1 MRSTGIVLPS
11 AGTCT
16 KSMTRVSVKAM
27 SNPKFVHLH
36 VHSPF
41 SFLDGAS
48 SIEDLVA
55 AAARYG
61 MPALALTDHNNVSG
75 AVRFYRAC
83 VAAGIKPLQ
92 GVEIT
97 LEGGAHLTLL
107 ADGPEGY
114 ANLCRL
120 LSRAH
125 LDFPCGEPQVAETV
139 LAAHSTGLL
148 ALSGCRRGEIPALL
162 LARRFA
168 EAEKAARHYVEVFGR
183 DRFFIELTH
192 DLLPGGSA
200 LNRSLAELAERLDLG
215 LVATNNVHYRAGT
228 DFPIHD
234 LLTCIRNGLTVEE
247 IHPER
252 RLNAELYLKS
262 PEEMERLFSAYP
274 EALARTLE
282 VAERCRPALDF
293 EHCRL
298 PSYPLPLGKNAAV
311 LLRTL
316 AYRGARKRYGQLN
329 ARIEERLEG
338 ELHVICS
345 LGYED
350 YFLIAWDASN
360 WASRQGIRHAGRGS
374 AADSAVAYC
383 LGITEVDAFG
393 RGLLFERF
401 LSLERAG
408 ALDIDIDFDAR
419 RRDEVSAY
427 VCSRYGPEHTAWVA
441 TYSTFRAR
449 SAVREIGKV
458 LGFPAAELDRLAKRF
473 PHIAADDIGQALEF
487 YPELRHPDFRRPEY
501 LELYR
506 YCAAVAGFPRHLGTH
521 LGGIV
526 ISRQPLAEIS
536 PLQQAAKGVTTVQFD
551 KDDVEDLGLLK
562 FDILSLRTLG
572 AVDEAVSSIRR
583 RDPGFSYDRIPDN
596 DAETYGLLRSAETV
610 GVFQL
615 ESPAQ
620 RALQSRLGADNM
632 EDVVASVALIRPGPV
647 QGNMVEPYINRRQG
661 KETVTYL
668 HPKLEP
674 ILEKTYGVVLF
685 QEQVIAIAKA
695 VGGFTPGEAD
705 RLRRVMSKRRSMQE
719 MQAIGGDFVT
729 KAVANGVEIG
739 TARRIFECLKGYA
752 GYGFCEAH
760 AAAFATTAYRT
771 AYLAQHHP
779 VEYFA
784 AILSNQPMGYYHP
797 DTICN
802 VARSRGVE
810 IRPPDINI
818 SGAGFAVEDGAIRVP
833 LSRVRGMTGPV
844 LQDML
849 QSREGQGPF
858 GSFGDFRERV
868 RAPADILV
876 NLILCGAFDS
886 LHPNRRVLLAG
897 LREAPALKEGL
908 FPDHRGTAG
917 EGEKWPDF
925 SPGEKRAYAY
935 QVLGINTGLH
945 PVASLRQKLA
955 AHGCLSSAELKNVP
969 DGREVKVAGIV
980 IQPHRPPT
988 RSGRIV
994 VFFSLEDECGLTDI
1008 TMFEE
1013 CYRRSGWIL
1022 FAGAGAVIVQGTVQ
1036 RRGGVAVI
1044 ANQVNS
1050 LWQTKNRH
1058 F

>member
-1 MRSTGIVLPS
+1 
-11 AGTCT
+11 
-16 KSMTRVSVKAM
+16 M
-27 SNPKFVHLH
+27 SNSNFVHLH

-48 SIEDLVA
+48 SIEDLVGA
-55 AAARYG
+55 AAGYG

-75 AVRFYRAC
+75 AVRFHRAC

-92 GVEIT
+92 GAEVT
-97 LEGGAHLTLL
+97 LEGGVHLTLL
-107 ADGPEGY
+107 ADGPDGY
-114 ANLCRL
+114 ANLCGL

-125 LDFPCGEPQVAETV
+125 LDFPRGEPQVTRSV
-139 LAAHSTGLL
+139 LAAHSADLL

-162 LARRFA
+162 LGRRFA
-168 EAEKAARHYVEVFGR
+168 EAEEAARRYVEVFGR
-183 DRFFIELTH
+183 DRFFIELIQG
-192 DLLPGGSA
+192 LLPGGSA
-200 LNRSLAELAERLDLG
+200 LNRALAELAGRLDLDV
-215 LVATNNVHYRAGT
+215 VATNNVHYRTGT
-228 DFPIHD
+228 DFPVHD
-234 LLTCIRNGLTVEE
+234 LLTCIRNGLAVEE
-247 IHPER
+247 VHPDR

-262 PEEMERLFSAYP
+262 PDEMSRLFAAYP
-274 EALARTLE
+274 GALARTLE

-293 EHCRL
+293 ERCRL
-298 PSYPLPLGKNAAV
+298 PRYPLPSGEKAAA
-311 LLRTL
+311 LLRRL
-316 AYRGARKRYGQLN
+316 VYRGARERYGGLG
-329 ARIEERLEG
+329 RKIEERLDR

-350 YFLIAWDASN
+350 YFLIAWDAAN

-383 LGITEVDAFG
+383 LGITEVDALG

-408 ALDIDIDFDAR
+408 APDIDIDFDAS

-449 SAVREIGKV
+449 SAVREIGKA
-458 LGFPAAELDRLAKRF
+458 LGFPTGNLDRLAKRF

-501 LELYR
+501 LRLYR
-506 YCAAVAGFPRHLGTH
+506 YCAAVAGFPRFLGTH

-526 ISRQPLAEIS
+526 ISRQSLAEIS

-572 AVDEAVSSIRR
+572 AVDEAVRSIRR
-583 RDPGFSYDRIPDN
+583 RDPAFSYDRIPDN
-596 DAETYGLLRSAETV
+596 DTETYGLLRSAETV
-610 GVFQL
+610 GIFQL

-620 RALQSRLGADNM
+620 RSLQSRLGADNM

-647 QGNMVEPYINRRQG
+647 QGSMVEPYINRRQG
-661 KETVTYL
+661 RETVTYL
-668 HPKLEP
+668 HPKLKS

-685 QEQVIAIAKA
+685 QEQVIAIATVVA
-695 VGGFTPGEAD
+695 GFTPGEAD
-705 RLRRVMSKRRSMQE
+705 RLRRVMSKQRSMRE
-719 MQAIGGDFVT
+719 MQAIGEEFVA
-729 KAVANGVEIG
+729 KAVANGMELG
-739 TARRIFECLKGYA
+739 TARRIFDSLKGYA

-771 AYLAQHHP
+771 AYLARHHP
-779 VEYFA
+779 AEYFA

-818 SGAGFAVEDGAIRVP
+818 SGAGFEVEDGGIRVP
-833 LSRVRGMTGPV
+833 LSRVRGMTGPI
-844 LQDML
+844 LQDTL
-849 QSREGQGPF
+849 RSREDG
-858 GSFGDFRERV
+858 GSFRSFADFRERV
-868 RAPADILV
+868 RVPVDILV

-886 LHPNRRVLLAG
+886 LHPNRRALLG
-897 LREAPALKEGL
+897 RLREAPFLKDGL
-908 FPDHRGTAG
+908 FPNHRGKAVE
-917 EGEKWPDF
+917 EGWPDF
-925 SPGEKRAYAY
+925 SPEEKRAYAY
-935 QVLGINTGLH
+935 RVLGLNVGPH
-945 PVASLRQKLA
+945 PVASLRETLTA
-955 AHGCLSSAELKNVP
+955 YGCLSSVELKNVP
-969 DGREVKVAGIV
+969 DGREIQVAGIV
-980 IQPHRPPT
+980 IRPHRPPT
-988 RSGRIV
+988 RSGRTV
-994 VFFSLEDECGLTDI
+994 VFFSLEDEFGLTDL
-1008 TMFEE
+1008 TMFED

-1022 FAGAGAVIVQGTVQ
+1022 FAGASLVRVRGTVQ

-1044 ANQVNS
+1044 ANQVNT
-1050 LWQTKNRH
+1050 L
-1058 F
+1058 